1 MPKINYKSLQNGS
14 DIRGVALPIVN
25 DEPVNLTDAVI
36 ENIITGFVYL
46 LANKLSAP
54 LGDLRVSV
62 GRDSRTSGEHIGGIV
77 CKTLQKHGVQ
87 ALDTGLAST
96 PAMFMSTKIDNFN
109 CHGAIMITASHLPQN
124 RNGFKF
130 FSASGGVGKDTIN
143 KILEIAE
150 QRDENSSACLLYT
163 SPSPRDRG

>member
-54 LGDLRVSV
+54 LGDLRV
-62 GRDSRTSGEHIGGIV
+62 
-77 CKTLQKHGVQ
+77 
-87 ALDTGLAST
+87 
-96 PAMFMSTKIDNFN
+96 
-109 CHGAIMITASHLPQN
+109 
-124 RNGFKF
+124 
-130 FSASGGVGKDTIN
+130 
-143 KILEIAE
+143 
-150 QRDENSSACLLYT
+150 
-163 SPSPRDRG
+163 